1 MQEIKNIENEIQTIK
16 EEYELK
22 EKTLEEK
29 KQ

>member
-22 EKTLEEK
+22 EKALEDK
-29 KQ
+29 K